1 MKNKKMYSPLQK
13 AIAIAM
19 LLMVVSISAFATPTA
34 LSTQVL
40 VLNNA
45 QVSAGGLLLTLTA
58 CDNTNG
64 NTITSTGREVLLVQ
78 NTDSSTHTITITPVA
93 DPYGGLNTTLTAYS
107 LAATSFS
114 AVQLKYQ
121 IGWVSGTTISLTCN
135 SNLVKYAVLQY
146 N

>member
-19 LLMVVSISAFATPTA
+19 LLMVFSISAFATPTA

-40 VLNNA
+40 VMNNA
-45 QVSAGGLLLTLTA
+45 QVSAGGLLLTLSA

-64 NTITSTGREVLLVQ
+64 NTITSTGREILFIQ
-78 NTDSSTHTITITPVA
+78 NTDSSAHTVTITPVA
-93 DPYGGLNTTLTAYS
+93 DPYGGTNTTLTAYS

-114 AVQLKYQ
+114 AIELKYQ

-135 SNLVKYAVLQY
+135 SNLVKYAVVQF